1 MTAVPYPRRGNL
13 SGPLLGL
20 ICGLLVLA
28 GLLFWVFRQDNSGQ
42 QPPNP
47 GNQPTA
53 KKDHHERFLGS
64 KSCAECHA
72 DIYQSYQHHPMA
84 NSISRP
90 VKATMI
96 EDYQQ
101 HTSFISGG
109 RRYRVALPDNE
120 NSTQTDTGSQD
131 QQFPRHHEKM
141 VAEDGQ
147 DIYDQSVPIS
157 FVIGSGSRGR
167 SYLTQDQERL
177 YQSPITWYVQDQT
190 WDLSPGYV
198 PTGHQRFER
207 LVTESCLS
215 CHVGRINFVGEQTN
229 RYDPVQP
236 FQEPSIGCERCHGP
250 GGQHVDAHRQGKVKD
265 DQYIVNPEKL
275 APRERNS
282 VCYQCHLSGKHRV
295 LRYGKRAR
303 DFRPGQPLRDT
314 WTVFVSGTGVDK
326 QQQAR
331 LTSNVEQ
338 MHASRCFQESNG
350 KMGCTSCHDAHYQPK
365 PEARASFYR
374 ARCLQCHQEQGCSLP
389 AAEQAAAPALN
400 SCTFCHMKKLT
411 TSDIAHSAQA
421 DHRILRFPA
430 SSPKPKEDS
439 KPGMTSKERV
449 SWNLFDGAVDTLP
462 AWDKE
467 RAVAI
472 GRFHEAVKNKD
483 TQAIQ
488 RSRDKLIKVVKQVP
502 NDYEARLELAQTF
515 YRLEQYEKALE
526 HVEIVLEAK
535 PNYEEALALAGFA
548 AQFTNQF
555 QDSIDYFSRKL
566 TLNPRDANLYIILAE
581 MVGQQQDLR
590 SAIKILKQGLEI
602 DPSSIILH
610 SLIADWY
617 RRIGQT
623 EESQRHLDLIE
634 SIRHSMQRD
643 EAASQS
649 EPK

>member
-1 MTAVPYPRRGNL
+1 MTVVPYPRRGNL

-28 GLLFWVFRQDNSGQ
+28 TLLFWTFRRDDSKP
-42 QPPNP
+42 QPANP
-47 GNQPTA
+47 GNQATA
-53 KKDHHERFLGS
+53 KKDNHERFLGS

-72 DIYQSYQHHPMA
+72 DIYQSYQQHPMA
-84 NSISRP
+84 NSVSRP
-90 VKATMI
+90 GESTMI
-96 EDYQQ
+96 EDYHK

-109 RRYRVALPDNE
+109 RRYRVTLPGNE
-120 NSTQTDTGSQD
+120 NPTQTDTESQD

-141 VAEDGQ
+141 VDKDGQ

-198 PTGHQRFER
+198 PNGHQRFER

-215 CHVGRINFVGEQTN
+215 CHVGKINFIDDHAS

-250 GGQHVDAHRQGKVKD
+250 GGQHVDAHRQGKIKD

-275 APRERNS
+275 AARERNS

-303 DFRPGQPLRDT
+303 DFRPGQPLRDI

-338 MHASRCFQESNG
+338 MHASRCFQQSNG
-350 KMGCTSCHDAHYQPK
+350 KMGCISCHDAHYQPK
-365 PEARASFYR
+365 PEDRASFYR
-374 ARCLQCHQEQGCSLP
+374 NRCLQCHQEQGCSLP

-430 SSPKPKEDS
+430 ASTSPAGTSTPA
-439 KPGMTSKERV
+439 MTNNERV
-449 SWNLFDGAVDTLP
+449 SWKLFDGAVDTLP

-488 RSRDKLIKVVKQVP
+488 QSRDKLIKVVKQVP
-502 NDYEARLELAQTF
+502 NDYEARMELAQTF
-515 YRLEQYEKALE
+515 YRLEEYEKALE
-526 HVEIVLEAK
+526 HVKIVLEAK

-548 AQFTNQF
+548 AQLTNQF

-566 TLNPRDANLYIILAE
+566 TLNPRDANLYIMLAE

-590 SAIKILKQGLEI
+590 SAIKILNQGLEI

-617 RRIGQT
+617 RRIGQI

-634 SIRHSMQRD
+634 SIRHSMERD
-643 EAASQS
+643 ETASQS
-649 EPK
+649 GPK

>member
-1 MTAVPYPRRGNL
+1 MTVAPSQRRGNL

-28 GLLFWVFRQDNSGQ
+28 GLLAWFLLSNDSSQ

-47 GNQPTA
+47 GNQLAA
-53 KKDHHERFLGS
+53 KKDPHQRFVGS

-84 NSISRP
+84 NSMSRP
-90 VKATMI
+90 AESTVI

-101 HTSFISGG
+101 HTSFTSGG
-109 RRYRVALPDNE
+109 RRYRVTLPGNE
-120 NSTQTDTGSQD
+120 DSQ
-131 QQFPRHHEKM
+131 QLPRHHEKM
-141 VAEDGQ
+141 VDENGQ

-157 FVIGSGSRGR
+157 FVVGSGSRGR
-167 SYLTQDQERL
+167 SYLTQDKERL

-207 LVTESCLS
+207 LVSESCLS
-215 CHVGRINFVGEQTN
+215 CHVGKINFLDDHTS
-229 RYDPVQP
+229 RYDPAQP

-250 GGQHVDAHRQGKVKD
+250 GGQHVDAHRQGKASD

-303 DFRPGQPLRDT
+303 DFQPGQLLRDT
-314 WTVFVSGTGVDK
+314 WTVFVNGTGVDK

-350 KMGCTSCHDAHYQPK
+350 KMSCISCHDAHYHPK
-365 PEARASFYR
+365 PQERASFYR

-389 AAEQAAAPALN
+389 AVEQAAAPALN
-400 SCTFCHMKKLT
+400 SCTFCHMQKLT
-411 TSDIAHSAQA
+411 TSDIPHSAQA

-430 SSPKPKEDS
+430 IDAS
-439 KPGMTSKERV
+439 KPGNSTPAMNDNERV
-449 SWNLFDGAVDTLP
+449 TWKLFDGAIDTLP
-462 AWDKE
+462 AWDAD
-467 RAVAI
+467 RATAI
-472 GRFHEAVKNKD
+472 GRFHEALKNED

-488 RSRDKLIKVVKQVP
+488 QARDMLIKVVKQVP
-502 NDYEARLELAQTF
+502 KDYEARLELARTL
-515 YRLEQYEKALE
+515 YRLKQYEEVLK
-526 HVEIVLEAK
+526 HVKIVLEAK
-535 PNYEEALALAGFA
+535 PNYEEALTLAGFA

-555 QDSIDYFSRKL
+555 QDGIEYFSRKL
-566 TLNPRDANLYIILAE
+566 ALNPQDSNLYIILAE
-581 MVGQQQDLR
+581 MVGQQQDLHT
-590 SAIKILKQGLEI
+590 AIKILNRGLEV

-610 SLIADWY
+610 TLIADWY
-617 RRIGQT
+617 RRTGQIK
-623 EESQRHLDLIE
+623 ESQLHLDLID
-634 SIRHSMQRD
+634 SIRHSMERD
-643 EAASQS
+643 QAAQQS
-649 EPK
+649 VPK